1 MEAHQ
6 QQQNKPRRAT
16 LASVT
21 SERRLPPVRV
31 LIYGPGGVGKTT
43 FASEAKDAI
52 IVSAED
58 GADYKKVARFPPA
71 EAWQDV
77 LDAIAELREN
87 EHPYKTLVLDSLD
100 WMEQLITG
108 YLCAKHKKESLE
120 SFGYGAGYALVFDEM
135 LAFIAKLEKLRR
147 DKQMALVAIAHST
160 VRTFNNPEG
169 ENFDRYELK
178 LQSAKKA
185 DVAGLWKE
193 WPDYHLFANFET
205 LTSTS
210 KKSGTKGEST
220 GERFVF
226 TQRNAAYDA
235 KSRLALPEKLPLNWG
250 AFARAVKEAFEKEGK
265 EQANG
270 TA

>member
-108 YLCAKHKKESLE
+108 HLCAKHKKESLE

-178 LQSAKKA
+178 LQSAKK
-185 DVAGLWKE
+185 G
-193 WPDYHLFANFET
+193 T
-205 LTSTS
+205 LPGSG
-210 KKSGTKGEST
+210 KSGRST
-220 GERFVF
+220 TCSRTSRRSPARARRAARRARAPASGSCS
-226 TQRNAAYDA
+226 RNATPRTTP
-235 KSRLALPEKLPLNWG
+235 SRAWRCRKNC
-250 AFARAVKEAFEKEGK
+250 R
-265 EQANG
+265 
-270 TA
+270 